1 LREPASEVR
10 RALPFMLTGAV
21 TGLMS
26 LAMLIGVLLVVP
38 LLLIGV
44 GWFVLPTAIR
54 GLRWTAGLDRRR
66 VGAFTGTALPELY
79 PSTEGSLLD
88 QVRIALLDPSTR
100 RDLGWLVVH
109 GLSGTVLG
117 LLSVALPLSA
127 LNALLVP
134 SYWWAFPVDD
144 PVTSPYPVTS
154 WALAL
159 TMPLIAVAYAALAL
173 WLVPRLAKW
182 QVSWARAWLA
192 PTQAAQLTKRVSE
205 LAASRAAA
213 LEAHGA
219 ELRRIERDLHD
230 GTQNRLVGVVM
241 HLGIIERALR
251 RDPESALPLILRAQ
265 DAADDALGE
274 LREVVRSIYP
284 PVLSERGLDG
294 AVAGLVAHCSVP
306 CTLIAEAVPRVP
318 AAVESAAYFVVA
330 EALTNVAKHSGAEQ
344 AEVRMSMRRSA
355 GSQEEMLMIEVS
367 DDGVGGASETGGSGL
382 RGIRRRV
389 DAFDGRTELTSP
401 DGGPTVLRVELPCG
415 S

>member
-1 LREPASEVR
+1 
-10 RALPFMLTGAV
+10 MLTGAV

-173 WLVPRLAKW
+173 WL
-182 QVSWARAWLA
+182 
-192 PTQAAQLTKRVSE
+192 
-205 LAASRAAA
+205 
-213 LEAHGA
+213 
-219 ELRRIERDLHD
+219 
-230 GTQNRLVGVVM
+230 
-241 HLGIIERALR
+241 
-251 RDPESALPLILRAQ
+251 
-265 DAADDALGE
+265 
-274 LREVVRSIYP
+274 
-284 PVLSERGLDG
+284 
-294 AVAGLVAHCSVP
+294 
-306 CTLIAEAVPRVP
+306 
-318 AAVESAAYFVVA
+318 
-330 EALTNVAKHSGAEQ
+330 
-344 AEVRMSMRRSA
+344 
-355 GSQEEMLMIEVS
+355 
-367 DDGVGGASETGGSGL
+367 
-382 RGIRRRV
+382 
-389 DAFDGRTELTSP
+389 
-401 DGGPTVLRVELPCG
+401 
-415 S
+415 